1 MSQAENDP
9 KPVKYRVRY
18 FDAEK
23 SRRGKGGVWSRMFDN
38 REEAEKFAAA
48 NKLYAKPCIV
58 EVVS

>member
-1 MSQAENDP
+1 MSQAENAP

-23 SRRGKGGVWSRMFDN
+23 SRRGKGGVWSRTFDD
-38 REEAEKFAAA
+38 REEAENFASK
-48 NKLYAKPCIV
+48 NKLYAKPCVV